1 MSLTKDLSRVRQK
14 ILLSVV
20 GDDMDFEKL
29 SEDTEVV
36 GPELNYHLVRLRSFG
51 LVAYRENGSTV
62 SLTEKGK
69 QVVSE
74 LRASLAATSPA

>member
-1 MSLTKDLSRVRQK
+1 MSLVKGLSRVRQK

-20 GDDMDFEKL
+20 RDEMDFEKL

-36 GPELNYHLVRLRSFG
+36 GPELNYHLVRLRGFG
-51 LVAYRENGSTV
+51 LIAYRENGSTV

-74 LRASLAATSPA
+74 LRAALAVKSPA